1 MTCDCRVCVVRK
13 LPARFWLG
21 GVLFFLLS
29 LLACW
34 PDSSHHGG
42 TDNRGMDVIPGS
54 LKHNCFKQ

>member
-1 MTCDCRVCVVRK
+1 MSVVSCVVRK
-13 LPARFWLG
+13 LPALFLLG
-21 GVLFFLLS
+21 WFLSFLLS

-42 TDNRGMDVIPGS
+42 TDNRGTDVFPGS

>member
-1 MTCDCRVCVVRK
+1 MLCLCCKKAASSGLVRSF
-13 LPARFWLG
+13 LS
-21 GVLFFLLS
+21 FLLV

-42 TDNRGMDVIPGS
+42 TDSGGTDVIPGS